1 MNLKDISLQISRIP
15 SAIVL
20 GAYDK
25 FVESGTVVTKQQ
37 AVTSLAED
45 VMAGNIVI
53 DDIKG
58 APTLSQRAVGTA
70 PTTST
75 IDHAIVQATATV
87 ASRAESNALS
97 ALNRIEDMDQ
107 RVHHMDDALTDIT
120 QAIDKLS
127 RQANASLDGA
137 DIQAQVTKVI
147 ADAFKPFAEAV
158 TASGAESVIGNMVS
172 VTKIDCLPCV
182 DVFGIDVKDM
192 KGNTLFVDIYN
203 APNAPRIDP
212 NFMWTEGILR
222 HLLLSQRTGENTFFS
237 GDKGT
242 GKSQTAEQFSAR
254 TGRPYVRYNFHA
266 QTTADDYAGAPTLE
280 NGNVVFKRGDFLQA
294 YVTPATVILLDEISF
309 AKAGNLA
316 PLNGFL
322 EANAKVSYGGMT
334 HTKGEGVMI
343 FGADNT
349 LGNGDE
355 SGRYTGTTPMNSA
368 TLDRF
373 SRLVTFK
380 FMPLHLETEAVV
392 NHTKCA
398 PALAEH
404 VLKAIHVAR
413 AKATTGDIVEAPSIR
428 SVMAFIRAVSVM
440 TVEEAWKTTI
450 ASRQP
455 SESAPVLEAIRM
467 SHINERLIHSLI

>member
-15 SAIVL
+15 SATVL

-37 AVTSLAED
+37 AVTALAEE
-45 VMAGNIVI
+45 VMAGNIVT
-53 DDIKG
+53 DDIKN
-58 APTLSQRAVGTA
+58 APLWVQRAPV
-70 PTTST
+70 TTST
-75 IDHAIVQATATV
+75 IDQAIVQATANV
-87 ASRAESNALS
+87 ASRAEANALS

-107 RVHHMDDALTDIT
+107 RVHHMDDSLTDLT

-127 RQANASLDGA
+127 RQANANLDTSV
-137 DIQAQVTKVI
+137 IHTQVTKAI
-147 ADAFKPFAEAV
+147 ADAFKPFADAV

-182 DVFGIDVKDM
+182 DVFGVDVRDM
-192 KGNTLFVDIYN
+192 KGNPLFVDIYN
-203 APNAPRIDP
+203 APNAPKIDP
-212 NFMWTEGILR
+212 NFVWTDGILR
-222 HLLLSQRTGENTFFS
+222 HLLLSQRTGENTFF
-237 GDKGT
+237 GGEKGT

-266 QTTADDYAGAPTLE
+266 QTTADDYAGAPALE
-280 NGNVVFKRGDFLQA
+280 DGNSVFKRGDFLQA
-294 YVTPATVILLDEISF
+294 YVSPATVILLDEISF

-316 PLNGFL
+316 TLNGFL
-322 EANAKVSYGGMT
+322 EIDAKVSYGGMT

-355 SGRYTGTTPMNSA
+355 SGRYSGTTPMNSA

-380 FMPLHLETEAVV
+380 FMPLNVEIEAVV
-392 NHTKCA
+392 NRTKCA

-413 AKATTGDIVEAPSIR
+413 AKAHTGDIVEAPSIR

-440 TVEEAWKTTI
+440 SVEEAWSTTI

-467 SHINERLIHSLI
+467 SHINEKFILSNI

>member
-25 FVESGTVVTKQQ
+25 FVEAGTVVTKQQ
-37 AVTSLAED
+37 AVTALAEE
-45 VMAGNIVI
+45 VMAGNIVT
-53 DDIKG
+53 DDIKD
-58 APTLSQRAVGTA
+58 APPLSQRTTA

-75 IDHAIVQATATV
+75 IDQAIVQATATV

-120 QAIDKLS
+120 QALDKLS
-127 RQANASLDGA
+127 RQANASLDTSA
-137 DIQAQVTKVI
+137 IHSQVTKAV
-147 ADAFKPFAEAV
+147 ADAFKPFADAV

-172 VTKIDCLPCV
+172 VTKIDRLPCV
-182 DVFGIDVKDM
+182 DVFGVDVRDVK
-192 KGNTLFVDIYN
+192 GNPLFVDIYN
-203 APNAPRIDP
+203 APNAPKIDP
-212 NFMWTEGILR
+212 NFVWTDGILR
-222 HLLLSQRTGENTFFS
+222 HLLLSQRTGENTFF
-237 GDKGT
+237 GGEKGT

-322 EANAKVSYGGMT
+322 EADAKVSYGGMT

-380 FMPLHLETEAVV
+380 FMPLNVEVEAVV
-392 NHTKCA
+392 NRTKCA

-413 AKATTGDIVEAPSIR
+413 AKAHTGDIVEAPSIR

-440 TVEEAWKTTI
+440 SVEEAWSTTI